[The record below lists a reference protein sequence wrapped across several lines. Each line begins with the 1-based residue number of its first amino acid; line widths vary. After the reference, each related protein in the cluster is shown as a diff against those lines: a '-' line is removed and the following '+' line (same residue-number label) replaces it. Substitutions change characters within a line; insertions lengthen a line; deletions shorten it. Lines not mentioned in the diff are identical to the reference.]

1 MNQRKGKTHS
11 AALGDGSKIDFRQL
25 VNYVHNARIALE
37 KEGFE
42 DAAFRFEM
50 FEEFLRHDY
59 ANGHAM
65 EFKTRH
71 LGM

>member
-25 VNYVHNARIALE
+25 VNYVRNARAALE
-37 KEGFE
+37 KEGLE

-50 FEEFLRHDY
+50 FEEFLRNDY
-59 ANGHAM
+59 GSGQPL